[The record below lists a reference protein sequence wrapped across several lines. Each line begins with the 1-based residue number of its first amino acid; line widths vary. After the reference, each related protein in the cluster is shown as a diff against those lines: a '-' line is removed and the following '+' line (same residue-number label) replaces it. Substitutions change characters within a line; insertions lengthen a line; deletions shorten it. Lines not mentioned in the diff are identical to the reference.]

1 MNELITKKCTA
12 CSSDT
17 PILDE
22 ASIKKYLATL
32 NSDWQLNTNQT
43 EIKRVF
49 NFKNYGQVM
58 AFTNSVA
65 WLAFKEGHHPDME
78 ISYNRSTVRY
88 TTHAINALSE
98 NDFICAAK
106 TDNLFDI

>member
-12 CSSDT
+12 CSGDT
-17 PILDE
+17 PVLDT
-22 ASIKKYLATL
+22 ASIHKYLASL
-32 NSDWQLNTNQT
+32 NNWELNTNQT
-43 EIKRVF
+43 EIKRTF
-49 NFKNYGQVM
+49 NFKNYGQAM
-58 AFTNSVA
+58 AFTNTVA

-78 ISYNRSTVRY
+78 VSYNRCVVRF

-106 TDNLFDI
+106 VDSLFEI

>member
-12 CSSDT
+12 CSGDT
-17 PILDE
+17 PVLDT
-22 ASIKKYLATL
+22 ASIQKYLSSLDGWEL
-32 NSDWQLNTNQT
+32 NLDQT

-49 NFKNYGQVM
+49 NFKNYGQAM
-58 AFTNSVA
+58 AFTNTVA
-65 WLAFKEGHHPDME
+65 WLAFKEGHHPDM
-78 ISYNRSTVRY
+78 IVSYNRVVVGF

-106 TDNLFDI
+106 VDKLFDI

>member
-12 CSSDT
+12 CSADT

-22 ASIKKYLATL
+22 ASIKRYLSTI
-32 NSDWQLNTNQT
+32 NSNWQLSAEQT
-43 EIKRVF
+43 KIKRIF
-49 NFKNYGQVM
+49 GFKNYGQVM

-78 ISYNRSTVRY
+78 ISYNQCIVNY

-106 TDNLFDI
+106 VDQLFEI

>member
-22 ASIKKYLATL
+22 ASIKKYLATV
-32 NSDWQLNTNQT
+32 NSDWQLNNDQT
-43 EIKRVF
+43 TIKRIF

-65 WLAFKEGHHPDME
+65 FLAFKEGHHPDME
-78 ISYNRSTVRY
+78 ISYNRCVVNF

-106 TDNLFDI
+106 VDNLFTL

>member
-1 MNELITKKCTA
+1 MNTLITKKCTA
-12 CSSDT
+12 CSSET

-22 ASIKKYLATL
+22 ASIKKYLASIH
-32 NSDWQLNTNQT
+32 SDWQLNAEQT
-43 EIKRVF
+43 TIKRIF

-65 WLAFKEGHHPDME
+65 FLAFKEGHHPDME
-78 ISYNRSTVRY
+78 ISYNRCVVNF
-88 TTHAINALSE
+88 TTHAIKALSE

-106 TDNLFDI
+106 VDELFVL

>member
-1 MNELITKKCTA
+1 MNELITKKCTT

-22 ASIKKYLATL
+22 ASIKKYLATI
-32 NSDWQLNTNQT
+32 NSDWQLNADHTT
-43 EIKRVF
+43 IKRIF

-65 WLAFKEGHHPDME
+65 FLAFKEGHHPDME
-78 ISYNRSTVRY
+78 VSYSRCVVHY
-88 TTHAINALSE
+88 TTHAIKALSE

-106 TDNLFDI
+106 VDELFIL

>member
-1 MNELITKKCTA
+1 MNELITKKCIA
-12 CSSDT
+12 CSSET

-22 ASIKKYLATL
+22 TSIKKYLTTIH
-32 NSDWQLNTNQT
+32 SDWQLNTEQT
-43 EIKRVF
+43 TIKRIF

-65 WLAFKEGHHPDME
+65 FLAFKEGHHPDME
-78 ISYNRSTVRY
+78 ISYNRCVVNF

-106 TDNLFDI
+106 VDALFVL

>member
-1 MNELITKKCTA
+1 MNELITKKCAA
-12 CSSDT
+12 CSIDT
-17 PILDE
+17 PILDTK
-22 ASIKKYLATL
+22 SIEHYLSNLKNWEL
-32 NSDWQLNTNQT
+32 NADQT
-43 EIKRVF
+43 VIKRTF

-58 AFTNSVA
+58 AFTNTVA

-78 ISYNRSTVRY
+78 ISYNRCIVHF

-106 TDNLFDI
+106 VDQLFEI